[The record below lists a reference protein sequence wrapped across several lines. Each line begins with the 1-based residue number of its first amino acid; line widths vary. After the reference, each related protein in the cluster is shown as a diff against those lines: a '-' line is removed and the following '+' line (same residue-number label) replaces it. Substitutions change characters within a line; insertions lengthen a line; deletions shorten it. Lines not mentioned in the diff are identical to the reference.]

1 MLQQDAVGC
10 GGGIEMKCTGGCL
23 KIHKTLYSCKMRDQS
38 SPEAKTQK
46 NELDTCL
53 IILDPCLLKPV
64 SIARHGSNYSENFK
78 KRTNS
83 SCLSI

>member
-1 MLQQDAVGC
+1 MSLQQWSWLIPPKQD
-10 GGGIEMKCTGGCL
+10 L
-23 KIHKTLYSCKMRDQS
+23 

-64 SIARHGSNYSENFK
+64 SIARHGSNYSENLK
-78 KRTNS
+78 KGLTRRVLAS
-83 SCLSI
+83 